1 MKKRVLSLF
10 LAVVLLLSVVPAVSA
25 EGTSYEKEVDGV
37 YYQVYPAENKAIIAG
52 CEPDKLDDILVLPET
67 VDGCSVTE
75 LVSYALSYIHCRGI
89 ILPDTLTFI
98 GEHAICSDEYGRR
111 LFLCMPNNEVTIQQK
126 YTLNYYVSYC
136 FLPEGFSLS
145 EECREEA
152 SMILTSKYVGYEK
165 HKEYL
170 DPGLLVTV
178 DGIPEERLMMA
189 ASGMYRLDE
198 KEYTIIL
205 LTDNCAVPA
214 ELDGTPVTRVAASCR
229 IDDPTVVLGDN
240 VRVVEDGTFDSR
252 FSPNAIYVPD
262 CIEYLP
268 ADFFPKKYTCT
279 LYATSGGYAETYAQ
293 EHKLNFAPIDKTPFA
308 DVQENAW
315 YYPYVC
321 DIYWAGLMKGTTDT
335 TFEPNGTTT
344 RAMVVQVLYNLAG
357 NEQAF
362 GEYKI
367 FTDVEY
373 DKWYYNAVIW
383 AYAGGI
389 CNGTSATT
397 FSPNDPVTRE
407 QLAAFLYRFATLCGI
422 DCRADGDLSKFADQ
436 NQISGYAKDA
446 ISWAVGA
453 GIINGKSPTTVAPRA
468 YATRAEIAAMLCR
481 LLDYIEAN
489 LPA

>member
-1 MKKRVLSLF
+1 MKKRILSLI
-10 LAVVLLLSVVPAVSA
+10 LAFVLLLSVVPAVSA

-37 YYQVYPAENKAIIAG
+37 YYQVYPSDNKAIIAG

-75 LVSYALSYIHCRGI
+75 LVSLALSKIHCSGI
-89 ILPDTLTFI
+89 ILPDTLTYI
-98 GEHAICSDEYGRR
+98 GERAICADKYGKR
-111 LFLCMPNNEVTIQQK
+111 LFLCMPDNEVTIQQK
-126 YTLNYYVSYC
+126 FTEDYYVSYC

-145 EECREEA
+145 EECREQA
-152 SMILTSKYVGYEK
+152 SMILLSKCVGYEK
-165 HKEYL
+165 HKDYM
-170 DPGLLVTV
+170 DPDLLVTV
-178 DGIPEERLMMA
+178 DGIPDERLMMA
-189 ASGMYRLDE
+189 VSGMYRLDD

-205 LTDNCAVPA
+205 LTDNCAVPS
-214 ELDGTPVTRVAASCR
+214 EIDGTPVTRVAASCR

-240 VRVVEDGTFDSR
+240 VRVVEDGAFNSR
-252 FSPNAIYVPD
+252 FSPNSIYAPD

-279 LYATSGGYAETYAQ
+279 LYATSGGYAEQYAQ
-293 EHKLNFAPIDKTPFA
+293 EHKLNFAPIDKVPFA

-321 DIYWAGLMKGTTDT
+321 DIYWAGLMNGTSAK

-367 FTDVEY
+367 FTDVKY
-373 DKWYYNAVIW
+373 DDWYYNAITW
-383 AYAGGI
+383 AYAAGV
-389 CNGTSATT
+389 CNGTTKTT

-407 QLAAFLYRFATLCGI
+407 QLAAFLYRFTTLCGI
-422 DCRADGDLSKFADQ
+422 DCKTDGDLSKFADK
-436 NQISGYAKDA
+436 NQISDYAKDA

-453 GIINGKSPTTVAPRA
+453 GIINGKSPTSVAPRA

-481 LLDYIEAN
+481 LLDYIDAN